1 VKRLLAIIA
10 VLIHVVGP
18 DRPASVCADDRS
30 GAEAIVVEPS
40 SDGAP
45 TVVRLN
51 AGGDDA
57 KDDDPLKIGEFTLID
72 QDGEEFNSAELEG
85 HPWVAAFIFTRCAGY
100 CPMLVRSLRLE
111 LADRVDDPDLRF
123 VVVSVDPEYDT
134 PEQLR
139 KYAEIWVDSFDR
151 WVFLTGD
158 KSEIFKLVQHGFR
171 LPLQEMQGKDRLP
184 GFEVA
189 HSLSLIHVGPDG
201 RVIGKYDSRDEQQ
214 VLTLRRVL
222 NGQMETP
229 EANRVP
235 SADAAGEE
243 LTIEGPAG
251 EAAAGQPGAAADGQ
265 PRGLDALPDWAARL
279 PSTNAM
285 LNGLATLLLLA
296 GFIAIRRGHI
306 EVHKRLMM
314 FAFATS
320 VAFLASYLT
329 YHFALSHYTG
339 THGKPFEGTGG
350 VRTLYYAILVS
361 HVLLA
366 TAVPVLALVTIYRGL
381 REQWDAHRRI
391 ARITFPIWL
400 YVSVTGVIIYGMLYH
415 WPA

>member
-1 VKRLLAIIA
+1 VRRGLVIAIVA
-10 VLIHVVGP
+10 ATLGGWHT
-18 DRPASVCADDRS
+18 ASVRADDVVDKP
-30 GAEAIVVEPS
+30 AAIVVEPP
-40 SDGAP
+40 SDGSP
-45 TVVRLN
+45 TVVTLGR
-51 AGGDDA
+51 GGEE
-57 KDDDPLKIGEFTLID
+57 DDPLRIDHFTLID
-72 QDGEEFNSAELEG
+72 QNGEPFDSTELEG
-85 HPWVAAFIFTRCAGY
+85 HPWVAAFIFTRCAGF
-100 CPMLVRSLRLE
+100 CPTLVKNLRLE
-111 LADRVDDPDLRF
+111 VADRVDDPEVRF

-134 PEQLR
+134 PARLKQ
-139 KYAEIWVDSFDR
+139 YATVWAEGLDR

-158 KSEIFKLVQHGFR
+158 KAEIYKLVQHGFR
-171 LPLQEMQGKDRLP
+171 LALMEMQGEDRLP

-214 VLTLRRVL
+214 VLTLRKVL

-229 EANRVP
+229 EENRIP
-235 SADAAGEE
+235 SAVAIAENAAAEHPVGNGTVTGGE
-243 LTIEGPAG
+243 TAPAG
-251 EAAAGQPGAAADGQ
+251 EP
-265 PRGLDALPDWAARL
+265 PPGLDALPEWAARL

-296 GFIAIRRGHI
+296 GFVAIKRGHR
-306 EVHKRLMM
+306 EVHKRLMI

-339 THGKPFEGTGG
+339 THGKAFEGTGS
-350 VRTLYYAILVS
+350 VRTAYYGLLIS

-366 TAVPVLALVTIYRGL
+366 TLVPVLALVTMYRGL
-381 REQWDAHRRI
+381 REQWEAHRRI

>member
-10 VLIHVVGP
+10 ILVNVIGP
-18 DRPASVCADDRS
+18 NRSASVCADDLS
-30 GAEAIVVEPS
+30 GAPPTVVEPGS
-40 SDGAP
+40 GDAP
-45 TVVRLN
+45 AIVRLGAN
-51 AGGDDA
+51 SDN
-57 KDDDPLKIGEFTLID
+57 DDPLKIGEFTLID
-72 QDGEEFNSAELEG
+72 QNGETFDSSELEG

-111 LADRVDDPDLRF
+111 VADRVEDPDVRF

-139 KYAEIWVDSFDR
+139 KFAEIWVSDFSR
-151 WVFLTGD
+151 WVFLTGE

-189 HSLSLIHVGPDG
+189 HSLSLIHVGADG

-229 EANRVP
+229 EANRIPSSDGVP
-235 SADAAGEE
+235 EE
-243 LTIEGPAG
+243 LTIEGPARARG
-251 EAAAGQPGAAADGQ
+251 SAEGDAAAPAGRPA
-265 PRGLDALPDWAARL
+265 RGLDALPDWAARL
-279 PSTNAM
+279 PATNAM

-296 GFIAIRRGHI
+296 GFIAIRQGHV

-350 VRTLYYAILVS
+350 VRTLYYGILLS

-366 TAVPVLALVTIYRGL
+366 TAVPVLALVTLYRGL

-391 ARITFPIWL
+391 ARFTFPIWL

-415 WPA
+415 WAA

>member
-1 VKRLLAIIA
+1 MRHCILIVVMIA
-10 VLIHVVGP
+10 ALGGTSRVWV
-18 DRPASVCADDRS
+18 AADDAS
-30 GAEAIVVEPS
+30 QQPAPIVVEPS
-40 SDGAP
+40 SDGAA
-45 TVVRLN
+45 TVVKLN
-51 AGGDDA
+51 AGDGG
-57 KDDDPLKIGEFTLID
+57 DDDPLKIGEFTLINHN
-72 QDGEEFNSAELEG
+72 GEAFPSSDLDG

-100 CPMLVRSLRLE
+100 CPMLVKNLRLE

-134 PEQLR
+134 PEQLK

-151 WVFLTGD
+151 WVFLTGE

-201 RVIGKYDSRDEQQ
+201 RVIGKYDSRDAQQ
-214 VLTLRRVL
+214 VLTLRKVL

-229 EANRVP
+229 EANRIP
-235 SADAAGEE
+235 PPGAAPEE
-243 LTIEGPAG
+243 LTVEGPAG
-251 EAAAGQPGAAADGQ
+251 RTLPSGGAADAVEGQ

-279 PSTNAM
+279 PATNAM

-329 YHFALSHYTG
+329 YHLALSHYTG

-350 VRTLYYAILVS
+350 IRTLYFGILVS

-366 TAVPVLALVTIYRGL
+366 MAVPVLALMTIYRGL
-381 REQWDAHRRI
+381 REQWDSHRRI
-391 ARITFPIWL
+391 ARVTLPIWL

-415 WPA
+415 WPG

>member
-10 VLIHVVGP
+10 ILVNVIGP
-18 DRPASVCADDRS
+18 NRSASVCADDQS
-30 GAEAIVVEPS
+30 GAPPIVVEPGS
-40 SDGAP
+40 GDAP
-45 TVVRLN
+45 AIVRLGAN
-51 AGGDDA
+51 SDN
-57 KDDDPLKIGEFTLID
+57 DDPLKIGEFTLID
-72 QDGEEFNSAELEG
+72 QNGETFNSSELEG
-85 HPWVAAFIFTRCAGY
+85 HPWVAAFIFTRCAHY
-100 CPMLVRSLRLE
+100 CPMLVKSLRRE
-111 LADRVDDPDLRF
+111 VADRVDDPEVRF

-134 PEQLR
+134 PERLKQ
-139 KYAEIWVDSFDR
+139 YSTVWAEGLDR

-158 KSEIFKLVQHGFR
+158 KSEIYKLVQHGFR

-229 EANRVP
+229 EANRIP
-235 SADAAGEE
+235 SADAVAEE

-251 EAAAGQPGAAADGQ
+251 GAAAAGQP
-265 PRGLDALPDWAARL
+265 RGLEALPDWAARL
-279 PSTNAM
+279 PATNAM

-296 GFIAIRRGHI
+296 GFIAIKRGHI
-306 EVHKRLMM
+306 GVHKRLMM

-350 VRTLYYAILVS
+350 VRTLYYGILVS

-400 YVSVTGVIIYGMLYH
+400 YVSVTGVIIYAMLYH
-415 WPA
+415 WPG